1 MELCIKS
8 ILDDDLYKF
17 TTSYAY
23 MQKYPDASGTFQFV
37 DRNHSKISKKEFAQI
52 KNMINELSKLYLTED
67 EYKWCVKNIPFIPQ
81 YYWEWLKSFRY
92 EPERVK
98 IWLDDN
104 DELHIEVTDKLYKV
118 TLYEVVILAIVS
130 EILCAKTV
138 ETMDWDSIRTK
149 FRDKLQIARDNNFRF
164 SEFGTRRRF
173 SYEVQDYII
182 KAISHYDVSHQCTG
196 TSNVHLAMKYNLK
209 PMGTHPHEW
218 FMFHGAQFGY
228 KHANYLALNAWQDI
242 YKGDLGIALT
252 DTYTSKAFFNNFTKV
267 LAKLF
272 DGIRH
277 DSGSPEE
284 FTENAIARYN
294 ELGINPLT
302 KTIIF
307 SDGLNFERAAELANY
322 CKDRILCSFGI
333 GTNLTNDV
341 NGKPCNI
348 VMKLINCR
356 MNDKQPEFG
365 CIKLSDVAGKH
376 LGDPKEIE
384 VAKYQLG
391 IE

>member
-8 ILDDDLYKF
+8 ILDSDLYKF
-17 TTSYAY
+17 TSSYAY

-37 DRNHSKISKKEFAQI
+37 NRNHAKISKKEFEAICQQI
-52 KNMINELSKLYLTED
+52 NLLPNLFLNLNEYN
-67 EYKWCVKNIPFIPQ
+67 WCVKNIPFIPQ
-81 YYWEWLKSFRY
+81 YYWEWLMSFRY
-92 EPERVK
+92 EPNKVK

-104 DELHIEVTDKLYKV
+104 KELHIEVTDKLYKV

-138 ETMDWDSIRTK
+138 DTMNWDMIKSRLL
-149 FRDKLQIARDNNFRF
+149 DKLQIAKENNFRF

-173 SYEVQDYII
+173 SYEVQDYIMKVI
-182 KAISHYDVSHQCTG
+182 AHYDTTDQCTG
-196 TSNVHLAMKYNLK
+196 TSNVHLAMKYGFK

-228 KHANYLALNAWQDI
+228 KHANYLALNAWQEV

-252 DTYTSKAFFNNFTKV
+252 DTYTSKVFFNNFTKV

-284 FTENAIARYN
+284 FTEKAIARYN

-307 SDGLNFERAAELANY
+307 SDALTFPRAAELAKY
-322 CKDRILCSFGI
+322 CVGRILCSFGI

-341 NGKPCNI
+341 GGKPCNI
-348 VMKLINCR
+348 VMKLIKCR
-356 MNDKQPEFG
+356 MNDKQPEYEA
-365 CIKLSDVAGKH
+365 IKLSDVDGKH
-376 LGDPKEIE
+376 IGDPKEIE

>member
-8 ILDDDLYKF
+8 ILDSDLYKF

-37 DRNHSKISKKEFAQI
+37 DRNHSKISKKEFEDICEQI
-52 KNMINELSKLYLTED
+52 NLLSKLFLTLP
-67 EYKWCVKNIPFIPQ
+67 EYEWCVKNIPFIPQ
-81 YYWEWLKSFRY
+81 YYWEWLMSFRY
-92 EPERVK
+92 DPNKVN
-98 IWLDDN
+98 IWLDDKK
-104 DELHIEVTDKLYKV
+104 ELHIEVTDKLYKV
-118 TLYEVVILAIVS
+118 TLYEVAILAIVS

-138 ETMDWDSIRTK
+138 DTLYWDTIKSRII
-149 FRDKLQIARDNNFRF
+149 DKLNIAKENNFRF

-173 SYEVQDYII
+173 SYQVQDYVMKVIE
-182 KAISHYDVSHQCTG
+182 HYDTTHQCTG
-196 TSNVHLAMKYNLK
+196 TSNVHLAMKYGFK

-218 FMFHGAQFGY
+218 FMFQGAQFGY
-228 KHANYLALNAWQDI
+228 KHANYLALNAWQEV
-242 YKGDLGIALT
+242 YNGDLGIALT
-252 DTYTSKAFFNNFTKV
+252 DTYTSSVFFRNLTKV
-267 LAKLF
+267 HAKLF

-284 FTENAIARYN
+284 FTEKAIARYN

-307 SDGLNFERAAELANY
+307 SDGLNFMRAAELAKY
-322 CKDRILCSFGI
+322 CEGRILYSFGI

-341 NGKPCNI
+341 DGKPCNI

-356 MNDKQPEFG
+356 MNDKQPNYG
-365 CIKLSDVAGKH
+365 CIKLSDVDGKH
-376 LGDPKEIE
+376 IGNPMDIAN
-384 VAKYQLG
+384 AKYELG
-391 IE
+391 LS